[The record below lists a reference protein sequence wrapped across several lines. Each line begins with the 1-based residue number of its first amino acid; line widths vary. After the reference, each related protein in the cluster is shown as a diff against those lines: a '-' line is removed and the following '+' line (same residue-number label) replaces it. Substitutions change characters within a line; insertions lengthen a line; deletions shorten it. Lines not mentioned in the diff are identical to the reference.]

1 MDSQWDS
8 MKPFVPMVGKEA
20 HLPVAAV
27 LMLTGFLLTG
37 LFSINKSVT
46 TAPLLAIPAS
56 LALGFGSVYLI
67 CAVGVYV

>member
-1 MDSQWDS
+1 MDAEWDS
-8 MKPFVPMVGKEA
+8 MKPFVPTIGKEG
-20 HLPVAAV
+20 HLSVAAV
-27 LMLTGFLLTG
+27 LMLTGFFLTG